1 MEIKKS
7 PVADLENKRSLFLQ
21 LGFVMAIGFSLFAF
35 EFDFGEKQDA
45 QNYEAK
51 AVVAEEEIIPQT
63 QQEQQVQQQQ
73 PQFVPQQIMSD
84 VLKIV
89 RDEVMVSD
97 EINLNME
104 DTKEAAPISIPTA
117 TTVTAIAAKKEEPIE
132 EEEVFFIAE
141 DMPLFNGK
149 DASDSFREY
158 VAKNLKYPDVAAEN
172 GIQGTVYIQFVVEPS
187 GAVSN
192 VKVLRGVD
200 PSLDKE
206 AVRIVQGSP
215 KWTPGKQRGKPVRV
229 SFTFPITFKL
239 N

>member
-7 PVADLENKRSLFLQ
+7 PAADLENKRFLFLQ
-21 LGFVMAIGFSLFAF
+21 IGFVVAIGFSLFAF
-35 EFDFGEKQDA
+35 EYDFGEKQES
-45 QNYEAK
+45 QNFAAK
-51 AVVAEEEIIPQT
+51 TVVAEEEIVPQT

-73 PQFVPQQIMSD
+73 FEVAPQQIMSD

-89 RDEVMVSD
+89 RNEVKVSD

-104 DTKEAAPISIPTA
+104 DTKEAAPISIPT
-117 TTVTAIAAKKEEPIE
+117 TTTTTTIVAKQEEPIE

-141 DMPLFNGK
+141 DMPMFNGK
-149 DASDSFREY
+149 DASDGFREY
-158 VAKNLKYPDVAAEN
+158 VAKNLKYPDIAAEN

-187 GAVSN
+187 GSVSN

-200 PSLDKE
+200 PALDKE
-206 AVRIVQGSP
+206 AVRIVQSSP

>member
-7 PVADLENKRSLFLQ
+7 AKADLENKRSLFLQ
-21 LGFVMAIGFSLFAF
+21 LGFVVAIGLSLFAF
-35 EFDFGEKQDA
+35 EYDFGEKQEY
-45 QNYEAK
+45 QNFAAK
-51 AVVAEEEIIPQT
+51 TVVAEEEIVPQT

-73 PQFVPQQIMSD
+73 IEVAPQQIMSD

-89 RDEVMVSD
+89 RNEVKVSD

-104 DTKEAAPISIPTA
+104 DTKEAAPISIPT
-117 TTVTAIAAKKEEPIE
+117 TTTTTTIVAKQEEPIE
-132 EEEVFFIAE
+132 EEEIFFIAE
-141 DMPLFNGK
+141 DMPMFNGK
-149 DASDSFREY
+149 DASDGFREY
-158 VAKNLKYPDVAAEN
+158 VAKNLKYPDIAAEN

-187 GAVSN
+187 GSVSN

-200 PSLDKE
+200 PALDKE
-206 AVRIVQGSP
+206 AVRIVQSSP

>member
-7 PVADLENKRSLFLQ
+7 AKADLENKRSLFLQ
-21 LGFVMAIGFSLFAF
+21 LGFIVAIGLSLFAF
-35 EFDFGEKQDA
+35 EYDFGEKQES
-45 QNYEAK
+45 QNFAAK
-51 AVVAEEEIIPQT
+51 TVVAEEEIVPQT

-73 PQFVPQQIMSD
+73 IEVAPQQIMSD

-89 RDEVMVSD
+89 RNEVKVSD
-97 EINLNME
+97 EVNLNME
-104 DTKEAAPISIPTA
+104 DTKEAAPISIPT
-117 TTVTAIAAKKEEPIE
+117 TTTTTTIVAKQEEPIE

-141 DMPLFNGK
+141 DMPMFNGK
-149 DASDSFREY
+149 DASDGFREY
-158 VAKNLKYPDVAAEN
+158 VAKNLKYPDIAAEN

-187 GAVSN
+187 GSVSN

-200 PSLDKE
+200 PALDKE
-206 AVRIVQGSP
+206 AVRIVQSSP

>member
-1 MEIKKS
+1 
-7 PVADLENKRSLFLQ
+7 
-21 LGFVMAIGFSLFAF
+21 MAIGFSLFAF

>member
-7 PVADLENKRSLFLQ
+7 PAADLESKRSLFLQ
-21 LGFVMAIGFSLFAF
+21 LGFVVAIGFSLLAF
-35 EFDFGEKQDA
+35 EFDFGEKPETQSFA
-45 QNYEAK
+45 AK
-51 AVVAEEEIIPQT
+51 NIAAEEEIIPQT
-63 QQEQQVQQQQ
+63 QQEQQIQQQ

-89 RDEVMVSD
+89 RNEVKVSD

-104 DTKEAAPISIPTA
+104 DTKEAAPISIPT
-117 TTVTAIAAKKEEPIE
+117 TTTTAAIVAKKEEPIE
-132 EEEVFFIAE
+132 EEEIFYIAE

-158 VAKNLKYPDVAAEN
+158 VAKNLKYPNIAAEN

-187 GAVSN
+187 GLVSN

-206 AVRIVQGSP
+206 AVRIVQSSP